1 MTDKELLSAI
11 SGMIQPMKNELRS
24 DLSDLVSSMKGEL
37 QSDLSNMVSSMKSEL
52 QSDLSNMMNSTKNEL
67 LLTLSDMMDHKLK
80 PINERVKNIEI
91 MIEDNI
97 LPRLQTIETCYT
109 QTYYRYQTGILQLD
123 AIQMDVDV
131 MKQVV
136 QNHSEK
142 LRNIS

>member
-67 LLTLSDMMDHKLK
+67 LLTLSDMMDYKLK